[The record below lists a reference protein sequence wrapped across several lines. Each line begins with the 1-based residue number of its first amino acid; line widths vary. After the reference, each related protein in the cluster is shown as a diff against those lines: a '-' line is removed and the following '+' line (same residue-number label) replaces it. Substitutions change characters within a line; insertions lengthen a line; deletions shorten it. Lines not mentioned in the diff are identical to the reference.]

1 MSCIHVAGTKGKGS
15 VSAICESVLRATGL
29 KTGFFSSPHLHS
41 FTERIR
47 INGQPI
53 DKSKFGEYFELL
65 WIHHEKWS
73 ENISKTRLTLFE
85 YITVLAFYIF
95 SKESVDVSVIEVGL
109 GGRLDATNVVQPEV
123 CVITALGYDHMNILG
138 LSLIHI

>member
-1 MSCIHVAGTKGKGS
+1 MNYDDSLVKLMSLIDLERTDLSGPRQKTIYDLSRVETFLSYLDNPELDVSCIHVAGTKGKGS

-65 WIHHEKWS
+65 WIHH
-73 ENISKTRLTLFE
+73 
-85 YITVLAFYIF
+85 
-95 SKESVDVSVIEVGL
+95 
-109 GGRLDATNVVQPEV
+109 
-123 CVITALGYDHMNILG
+123 
-138 LSLIHI
+138 